1 MECVLEIVGGVK
13 PLRLEV
19 MLELNYENTKNIL
32 LQRNMVTVHL
42 KGYSLLL
49 DGFFAPPAW

>member
-49 DGFFAPPAW
+49 DGFFAPPA